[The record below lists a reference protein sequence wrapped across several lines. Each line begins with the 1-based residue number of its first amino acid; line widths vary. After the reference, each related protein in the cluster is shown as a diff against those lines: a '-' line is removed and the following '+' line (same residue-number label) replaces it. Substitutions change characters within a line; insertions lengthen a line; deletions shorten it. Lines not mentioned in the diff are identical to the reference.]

1 MIAKQNQ
8 AKAGKRRRGGAQ
20 SRQSKAEGETRRE
33 SVLKVVAPDAPIAAI
48 EGSDI
53 DSDVISDLPELL
65 EAALAEMAS
74 GDQFIDSM
82 RNAAQAAG
90 CAMLFE
96 IPAALLQGRP
106 GRAAA
111 ICHGETQ
118 ELYFVV
124 FDAQEQ
130 AIAVMASEDVDPNA
144 IAFTRSY
151 AGVLGMLAFDGEGAS
166 SPSA

>member
-1 MIAKQNQ
+1 MMAKQNQ
-8 AKAGKRRRGGAQ
+8 AKAGKRRRAGAQ
-20 SRQSKAEGETRRE
+20 ARQKEATGE
-33 SVLKVVAPDAPIAAI
+33 SVLKAVNDDTPIAAL
-48 EGSDI
+48 EGNDMESDP
-53 DSDVISDLPELL
+53 ISDLPELL

-96 IPAALLQGRP
+96 IPAMLLQGKP

-118 ELYFVV
+118 ELYFVM
-124 FDAQEQ
+124 FDAQEG
-130 AIAVMASEDVDPNA
+130 AIAVLASEDVDPNA

-151 AGVLGMLAFDGEGAS
+151 AGVLGMLAFDAEGAS
-166 SPSA
+166 APSA